1 MIFKSFVLEQDKK
14 ILNDLK
20 CVLFYG
26 ENLGLKK
33 EFKNLIKNLNKKSES
48 LIYFQEE
55 IIKNPEIFLNE
66 VINNSLFGNE
76 KFFFIENVNDKILDI
91 INSLNIEY
99 NNKKIFLFAENLD
112 KKSKLRSYFE
122 KSETLSIVA
131 CYPDSEI
138 TLKKLISEKLKGFE
152 GLSPA
157 NLNLILEQT
166 SMNRMSIMNEI
177 EKIKIYSQNKKI
189 SESELLKIIDRKDND
204 NFNILKDEALNGN
217 KKKTNKLLSDTIF
230 ENEKNVYHLNLINQ
244 RLNQLF
250 ELKKEATD
258 NLENSLNKLRPP
270 IFWKDKPNF
279 INQAKKWEKNK
290 IKKALNRSYDIELK
304 IKSNNSVRKDLLLKA
319 FIIELCQVA
328 NS

>member
-189 SESELLKIIDRKDND
+189 NESELLKIIDRKDND

-244 RLNQLF
+244 RLNQLL
-250 ELKKEATD
+250 ELKKETID

-279 INQAKKWEKNK
+279 INQAKKWDKNK

-304 IKSNNSVRKDLLLKA
+304 IKSNNSIRKDLLLKA

>member
-189 SESELLKIIDRKDND
+189 NESELLKIIDRKDND

-244 RLNQLF
+244 RLNQLL
-250 ELKKEATD
+250 ELKKETID

-279 INQAKKWEKNK
+279 INQAKKWDKNK

-304 IKSNNSVRKDLLLKA
+304 IKSDNSIKKDLLLKA

>member
-33 EFKNLIKNLNKKSES
+33 EFKNLIKNLNKNSES
-48 LIYFQEE
+48 LNYFQEE
-55 IIKNPEIFLNE
+55 IIKNPEFFLNE

-76 KFFFIENVNDKILDI
+76 KIFFIENVNDKILDV
-91 INSLNIEY
+91 INSLNNEY

-112 KKSKLRSYFE
+112 KKSKLRNCFE

-131 CYPDSEI
+131 CYPDNEI

-166 SMNRMSIMNEI
+166 SMNRMNIMNEI

-189 SESELLKIIDRKDND
+189 NESELLKIIDRKDND

-230 ENEKNVYHLNLINQ
+230 ENEKNVYYLNLINQ

-250 ELKKEATD
+250 ELKKGTID

-279 INQAKKWEKNK
+279 INQAKKWDKNK
-290 IKKALNRSYDIELK
+290 IKKALNKSYDIELK
-304 IKSNNSVRKDLLLKA
+304 IKSNNSIRKDLLLKA

>member
-99 NNKKIFLFAENLD
+99 NNKKIFLFSENLD

-189 SESELLKIIDRKDND
+189 NESELLKIIDRKDND

-244 RLNQLF
+244 RLNQLL
-250 ELKKEATD
+250 ELKKETID

-304 IKSNNSVRKDLLLKA
+304 IKSNNSIRKDLLLKA

>member
-91 INSLNIEY
+91 INSLNNEY

-189 SESELLKIIDRKDND
+189 NESELLKIIDRKDND

-244 RLNQLF
+244 RLNQLL
-250 ELKKEATD
+250 ELKKETID

-304 IKSNNSVRKDLLLKA
+304 IKSNNSIRKDLLLKA

>member
-189 SESELLKIIDRKDND
+189 NESELLKIIDRKDND

-244 RLNQLF
+244 RLNQLL
-250 ELKKEATD
+250 ELKKETID

-304 IKSNNSVRKDLLLKA
+304 IKSNNSIRKDLLLKA

>member
-1 MIFKSFVLEQDKK
+1 
-14 ILNDLK
+14 
-20 CVLFYG
+20 
-26 ENLGLKK
+26 
-33 EFKNLIKNLNKKSES
+33 
-48 LIYFQEE
+48 
-55 IIKNPEIFLNE
+55 
-66 VINNSLFGNE
+66 
-76 KFFFIENVNDKILDI
+76 
-91 INSLNIEY
+91 
-99 NNKKIFLFAENLD
+99 
-112 KKSKLRSYFE
+112 
-122 KSETLSIVA
+122 
-131 CYPDSEI
+131 
-138 TLKKLISEKLKGFE
+138 
-152 GLSPA
+152 
-157 NLNLILEQT
+157 
-166 SMNRMSIMNEI
+166 MNEI

-189 SESELLKIIDRKDND
+189 NESELLKIIDRKDND

-244 RLNQLF
+244 RLNQLL
-250 ELKKEATD
+250 ELKKETID

-304 IKSNNSVRKDLLLKA
+304 IKSNNSIRKDLLLKA

>member
-14 ILNDLK
+14 ILNELK

-26 ENLGLKK
+26 ENLGLKR
-33 EFKNLIKNLNKKSES
+33 EFKNLIKNLNKNSES
-48 LIYFQEE
+48 LNYFQEE
-55 IIKNPEIFLNE
+55 IIKNPETFLNE
-66 VINNSLFGNE
+66 VINNSLFGIE
-76 KFFFIENVNDKILDI
+76 KIFFIENVNDKILDI
-91 INSLNIEY
+91 INSLNNEY

-131 CYPDSEI
+131 CYPDNEI

-189 SESELLKIIDRKDND
+189 NESELLKIIDRKDND

-230 ENEKNVYHLNLINQ
+230 ENEKNVYYLNLINQ

-250 ELKKEATD
+250 ELKKGTID

-279 INQAKKWEKNK
+279 INQAKKWDRNK
-290 IKKALNRSYDIELK
+290 IKKALNKSYDIELK
-304 IKSNNSVRKDLLLKA
+304 IKSNNSIRKDLLLKA

>member
-189 SESELLKIIDRKDND
+189 NESELLKIIDRKDND

-244 RLNQLF
+244 RLNQLL
-250 ELKKEATD
+250 ELKKETID

>member
-189 SESELLKIIDRKDND
+189 NESELLKIIDRKDND

-304 IKSNNSVRKDLLLKA
+304 IKSNNSIRKDLLLKA